1 MEDAIGLAIWG
12 AVTVLCVLAA
22 ILSRRFSPLA
32 ALVLFPVLASLG
44 SGFGLRTSAFVI
56 AGIQNL
62 APVIAMFL
70 FAILFFGVLTD
81 AGMIAPLI
89 HLILR
94 TIGKRPSRIVPG
106 TLFLALLLHLD
117 GSGAVV
123 FLIALPALLPLYE
136 EVGIDLRVLA
146 CAASLAAGIN
156 FLPWTGPTLR
166 AAASLH
172 VSPLALFLPL
182 VRVQLVGLGFA
193 LAAAIWLGIREERR
207 LGLRKTETGPHDSR
221 VPVSQLKSIRLWVN
235 VLLTLAV
242 LGAVLSGKAEPA
254 PCFMAGTVVALLV
267 NYPHAS
273 GQGARLEAH
282 AKAAITM
289 TAILCAAGAFTGI
302 LKGTGMLAAMAS
314 ACVHLLPA
322 RLGHHIPFLL
332 GLVSMPLSLLLDP
345 DSFYFGVL
353 PVAAAAAGAY
363 GVAPLKVAQAA
374 LLGMHTT
381 GFPVSPLTPA
391 TFLIP
396 GLIGVELGEHQRFT
410 GPFLFLASIVMTFA
424 AVAMGVFSF

>member
-1 MEDAIGLAIWG
+1 MAIWG
-12 AVTVLCVLAA
+12 AATILCVLAA

-32 ALVLFPVLASLG
+32 ALVIFPVLAALG
-44 SGFGLRTSAFVI
+44 SGFGLRTSAFIV
-56 AGIQNL
+56 AGIENL

-70 FAILFFGVLTD
+70 FAILFFGILSD

-89 HLILR
+89 RLLLR
-94 TIGKRPSRIVPG
+94 AIGKRPSRIVPG
-106 TLFLALLLHLD
+106 TLLLALLLHLD

-136 EVGIDLRVLA
+136 EVGIDPRVLA

-166 AAASLH
+166 AAATLH
-172 VSPLALFLPL
+172 VSPIALFLPL
-182 VRVQLVGLGFA
+182 VRVQIVGLCFG
-193 LAAAIWLGIREERR
+193 LAAAIWLGVREEKR
-207 LGLRKTETGPHDSR
+207 LGILKTELKPQES
-221 VPVSQLKSIRLWVN
+221 PAAPSELKSVRLWIN
-235 VLLTLAV
+235 ILLTLAV
-242 LGAVLSGKAEPA
+242 LGTVLSGKAEPA
-254 PCFMAGTVVALLV
+254 PCFMAGAVLALIV
-267 NYPHAS
+267 NFPHAA
-273 GQGARLEAH
+273 GQTARLEAH

-322 RLGHHIPFLL
+322 RMGHHIPFLL

-353 PVAAAAAGAY
+353 PVAATAAGAF
-363 GVAPLKVAQAA
+363 GIAPVKVAQAA

-396 GLIGVELGEHQRFT
+396 GLTGVELGEHQRFT
-410 GPFLFLASIVMTFA
+410 GPFLFAATIVMTFA
-424 AVAMGVFSF
+424 AVAFGVFSF

>member
-1 MEDAIGLAIWG
+1 LAIWG

-32 ALVLFPVLASLG
+32 ALVVFPVLASLG
-44 SGFGLRTSAFVI
+44 SGFGLRTSAFII

-70 FAILFFGVLTD
+70 FAILFFGILTD
-81 AGMIAPLI
+81 AGMMAPLI
-89 HLILR
+89 QLLLR
-94 TIGKRPSRIVPG
+94 AIGKRPSRIVPG
-106 TLFLALLLHLD
+106 TLLLALLLHLD

-123 FLIALPALLPLYE
+123 FLIALPSLRPLYE

-146 CAASLAAGIN
+146 CATSLAAGIN

-172 VSPLALFLPL
+172 TSPIALFLPL

-193 LAAAIWLGIREERR
+193 LAVAVWLGIREERR
-207 LGLRKTETGPHDSR
+207 LGLRKTDSKPQVSPA
-221 VPVSQLKSIRLWVN
+221 VPSELKSVRLWVN

-242 LGAVLSGKAEPA
+242 LGTVLSGKAEPA
-254 PCFMAGTVVALLV
+254 PCFMAGAVLALII
-267 NYPHAS
+267 NFPQAA
-273 GQGARLEAH
+273 GQSARLEAH

-322 RLGHHIPFLL
+322 RMGHHIPFLL
-332 GLVSMPLSLLLDP
+332 GLISMPLSLLLDP

-353 PVAAAAAGAY
+353 PIAAGAASAF

-410 GPFLFLASIVMTFA
+410 GPFLFAASIVMTFA
-424 AVAMGVFSF
+424 AVALGVFTF

>member
-353 PVAAAAAGAY
+353 PVAAATAGAY

>member
-89 HLILR
+89 HLLLR

-353 PVAAAAAGAY
+353 PVAAATAGAY
-363 GVAPLKVAQAA
+363 GVTPLKVAQAA

>member
-1 MEDAIGLAIWG
+1 MAIWG
-12 AVTVLCVLAA
+12 AATVLCVLAA

-44 SGFGLRTSAFVI
+44 SGFGLRTSAFIV

-70 FAILFFGVLTD
+70 FAILFFGILTD
-81 AGMIAPLI
+81 AGTIAPLI
-89 HLILR
+89 HLLLR
-94 TIGKRPSRIVPG
+94 AIGKRPSRIVPG
-106 TLFLALLLHLD
+106 TLLLALLLHLD

-123 FLIALPALLPLYE
+123 FMIALPALLPLYQ

-146 CAASLAAGIN
+146 CSTSLAAGIN

-166 AAASLH
+166 AAATLH

-182 VRVQLVGLGFA
+182 IRVQLVGLGFA
-193 LAAAIWLGIREERR
+193 MAMAIWLGVREEKR
-207 LGLRKTETGPHDSR
+207 LGLQRAESGPQES
-221 VPVSQLKSIRLWVN
+221 PGAPSGLKSVRLWIN

-242 LGAVLSGKAEPA
+242 LGTMLSGKAEPA
-254 PCFMAGTVVALLV
+254 PCFMAGTVLV
-267 NYPHAS
+267 LIVNFPHAS
-273 GQGARLEAH
+273 GQGVRLEAH

-302 LKGTGMLAAMAS
+302 LKGTGMLAAMVS

-353 PVAAAAAGAY
+353 PVAAATAGAY
-363 GVAPLKVAQAA
+363 GVAPLMVAQAA
-374 LLGMHTT
+374 LLGVHTT

-396 GLIGVELGEHQRFT
+396 GLTGVELGEHQRFT
-410 GPFLFLASIVMTFA
+410 APFLFAASIVMTLA
-424 AVAMGVFSF
+424 AVAFGIFSF

>member
-89 HLILR
+89 HLLLR

-106 TLFLALLLHLD
+106 TLLLALLLHLD

-353 PVAAAAAGAY
+353 PVAAATAGAY

>member
-1 MEDAIGLAIWG
+1 MAIWG
-12 AVTVLCVLAA
+12 AVTILCVLAA

-32 ALVLFPVLASLG
+32 ALVIFPVLASLG
-44 SGFGLRTSAFVI
+44 SGFGLRTSSFIV

-70 FAILFFGVLTD
+70 FAILFFGILTD

-89 HLILR
+89 QLLLR
-94 TIGKRPSRIVPG
+94 AIGKRPSRIVPG
-106 TLFLALLLHLD
+106 TLLLALLLHLD

-136 EVGIDLRVLA
+136 EVGIDKRVLA

-166 AAASLH
+166 AAATLH
-172 VSPLALFLPL
+172 VSPVALFLPL
-182 VRVQLVGLGFA
+182 VRVQIVGLCFG
-193 LAAAIWLGIREERR
+193 LAAAIWLGIREEKR
-207 LGLRKTETGPHDSR
+207 LGIGKAESPQER
-221 VPVSQLKSIRLWVN
+221 VAAPAELKSTRLWIN

-242 LGAVLSGKAEPA
+242 LGTVLSGKAEPA
-254 PCFMAGTVVALLV
+254 PCFMAGAVLALII
-267 NYPHAS
+267 NFPHAT
-273 GQGARLEAH
+273 GQTARLEAH
-282 AKAAITM
+282 ANAAITM

-302 LKGTGMLAAMAS
+302 LKGTGMLAAMAT

-322 RLGHHIPFLL
+322 RMGHHIPFLL

-353 PVAAAAAGAY
+353 PVAATTASAY
-363 GVAPLKVAQAA
+363 GVAPVSVAQAA
-374 LLGMHTT
+374 LLCMHTT

-396 GLIGVELGEHQRFT
+396 GLTGVELGEHQRFT
-410 GPFLFLASIVMTFA
+410 GPFLFAASIVMTFA
-424 AVAMGVFSF
+424 AVAFGVFSF